1 MATNSYFTQGTAG
14 EQGLI
19 QDLVDEQI
27 KIFGKDVKYIPRTLV
42 DRDSLFNEDA
52 MSTFDSAHE
61 IEAYVANVDGFTGDG
76 DLFSKFGVRISDQA
90 TFIIS
95 RRRFTQAVDDNT
107 TLIVEGRPNEGDLI
121 YFPLAKKIFEI
132 KFVEHE
138 APFYQLNNLYVW
150 ELRCELFEYS
160 DEDFETGDTTID
172 AIETRFANSI
182 ELTLQAGGSG
192 DFSVGESVFTRL
204 YYPTGGAAIANGQVA
219 SVTITD
225 GGQGYSSPPTV
236 TFSPPTSS
244 GFTAIGPTYNIHFV
258 LCGSS
263 GAVTGSIGSGYTTGT
278 YNLVGGSGFDGQ
290 LSLTS
295 FGGSVTAFTAN
306 FNVVN
311 PGFGYTN
318 GDILQIDG
326 GDGQAYIRLISL
338 IPAATTTATGTATV
352 SSSGIVTGV
361 TITNPGYGYITA
373 PTVTYSRSADEKTG
387 EVKAWDSANRK
398 LTIINRSGDLTGT
411 LDGGTSNAQWS
422 VETYSTIDNTNSN
435 FDQNK
440 YIETTADG
448 FLDFTER
455 NPFGEIGNQGSSL

>member
-95 RRRFTQAVDDNT
+95 RRRFTQAVDDNA
-107 TLIVEGRPNEGDLI
+107 TLVVEGRPNEGDLI

-160 DEDFETGDTTID
+160 DENFETGDTTID
-172 AIETRFANSI
+172 AIETTFANSI
-182 ELTLQAGGSG
+182 ALTLQSGGSG

-204 YYPTGGAAIANGQVA
+204 YYPTAGSTISGGAVSA
-219 SVTITD
+219 VTVTD
-225 GGQGYSSPPTV
+225 GGSGYTSAPTV
-236 TFSPPTSS
+236 TFSAP
-244 GFTAIGPTYNIHFV
+244 
-258 LCGSS
+258 
-263 GAVTGSIGSGYTTGT
+263 TTG
-278 YNLVGGSGFDGQ
+278 
-290 LSLTS
+290 
-295 FGGSVTAFTAN
+295 
-306 FNVVN
+306 
-311 PGFGYTN
+311 
-318 GDILQIDG
+318 
-326 GDGQAYIRLISL
+326 
-338 IPAATTTATGTATV
+338 TTATGTATI
-352 SSSGIVTGV
+352 SNSGIVTGV
-361 TITNPGYGYITA
+361 TITNPGSGYTVA
-373 PTVTYSRSADEKTG
+373 PTVTFGRSPAEKTG

-398 LTIINRSGDLTGT
+398 LTIINRNGDLTGT
-411 LDGGTSNAQWS
+411 LDGDTSNAQWS
-422 VETYSTIDNTNSN
+422 VETYSTIDNTNSD

-448 FLDFTER
+448 FLDFTEG
-455 NPFGEIGNQGSSL
+455 NPFGEFGNQGTSL

>member
-27 KIFGKDVKYIPRTLV
+27 KIFGKDVKYMPRTLV
-42 DRDSLFNEDA
+42 NTDDLFKEDT

-95 RRRFTQAVDDNT
+95 RRRFTEAVDNNA
-107 TLIVEGRPNEGDLI
+107 TLVVEGRPNEGDLI

-160 DEDFETGDTTID
+160 DENFETGDTTID
-172 AIETRFANSI
+172 AIETTFANSI
-182 ELTLQAGGSG
+182 ALTLQSGGSG

-204 YYPTGGAAIANGQVA
+204 YYPTAGSTLSGITVG
-219 SVTITD
+219 SVTVTD
-225 GGQGYSSPPTV
+225 GGYGYTSAPTV
-236 TFSPPTSS
+236 TFSAPSS
-244 GFTAIGPTYNIHFV
+244 VTGVASNATLTDIVGNAI
-258 LCGSS
+258 
-263 GAVTGSIGSGYTTGT
+263 GSIGSGYTNNSVVDTVAVTGT
-278 YNLVGGSGFDGQ
+278 GTGLRVRIYAFSGTGAVYAEFIQVGQQGYGYNTGDILRLVGG
-290 LSLTS
+290 
-295 FGGSVTAFTAN
+295 N
-306 FNVVN
+306 NN
-311 PGFGYTN
+311 
-318 GDILQIDG
+318 
-326 GDGQAYIRLISL
+326 AYIRITS
-338 IPAATTTATGTATV
+338 TTTGTGIQATGTATI
-352 SSSGIVTGV
+352 SNSGIVTGV
-361 TITNPGYGYITA
+361 TITNPGLGYYTA
-373 PTVTYSRSADEKTG
+373 PTVTFGRSAAEKNG
-387 EVKAWDSANRK
+387 EVKAWDSGSRT
-398 LTIINRSGDLTGT
+398 LTIINRNGDLTGT

-448 FLDFTER
+448 FLDFTEG
-455 NPFGEIGNQGSSL
+455 NPFGEIGNKGSSL

>member
-95 RRRFTQAVDDNT
+95 RRRFTQAVDDNA
-107 TLIVEGRPNEGDLI
+107 TLVVEGRPNEGDLI

-160 DEDFETGDTTID
+160 DENFETGDTTID
-172 AIETRFANSI
+172 AIETTFANSI
-182 ELTLQAGGSG
+182 ALTLQSGGSG

-204 YYPTGGAAIANGQVA
+204 YYPTAGSTVSNLEVA
-219 SVTITD
+219 SVTVTD
-225 GGQGYSSPPTV
+225 GGSGYTSAPTV
-236 TFSPPTSS
+236 TFSAPSTITGVPVSESITNGGTGYSNN
-244 GFTAIGPTYNIHFV
+244 TIVDTTP
-258 LCGSS
+258 
-263 GAVTGSIGSGYTTGT
+263 VTGNGIGLRVRIYTNGPGTVYAASIIDAGYGYQSGDIVR
-278 YNLVGGSGFDGQ
+278 LVGGSNNA
-290 LSLTS
+290 TITI
-295 FGGSVTAFTAN
+295 GG
-306 FNVVN
+306 
-311 PGFGYTN
+311 
-318 GDILQIDG
+318 
-326 GDGQAYIRLISL
+326 
-338 IPAATTTATGTATV
+338 TTTTPGTQATGTATI
-352 SSSGIVTGV
+352 SNSGIVTGV
-361 TITNPGYGYITA
+361 TITNPGLGYYTG
-373 PTVTYSRSADEKTG
+373 PTVTFGRSPAEKTG
-387 EVKAWDSANRK
+387 EVKAWDSANRT

-411 LDGGTSNAQWS
+411 LDGGTSNAQWD
-422 VETYSTIDNTNSN
+422 VETYSTIDNTNSD

-448 FLDFTER
+448 FLDFTEG
-455 NPFGEIGNQGSSL
+455 NPFGEFGNQGTSL

>member
-95 RRRFTQAVDDNT
+95 RRRFTQAVDDNA

-172 AIETRFANSI
+172 AIETTFANSI
-182 ELTLQAGGSG
+182 ALTLQSGGSG

-204 YYPTGGAAIANGQVA
+204 YYPTAGSTVSNLEVA
-219 SVTITD
+219 SVTVTD
-225 GGQGYSSPPTV
+225 GGSGYTSAPTV
-236 TFSPPTSS
+236 TFSAPSTITGVPVSETVTD
-244 GFTAIGPTYNIHFV
+244 GGTGYPNNTIVDTTP
-258 LCGSS
+258 
-263 GAVTGSIGSGYTTGT
+263 VTGNGIGLRVRIYSNGP
-278 YNLVGGSGFDGQ
+278 
-290 LSLTS
+290 
-295 FGGSVTAFTAN
+295 GSVYAASILSSAAGYGYQSGD
-306 FNVVN
+306 VV
-311 PGFGYTN
+311 
-318 GDILQIDG
+318 
-326 GDGQAYIRLISL
+326 RLIGGNNNAT
-338 IPAATTTATGTATV
+338 ITIGGTTTQAGTQATGTATI
-352 SSSGIVTGV
+352 SNSGIVTGV
-361 TITNPGYGYITA
+361 TITNPGLGYYTG
-373 PTVTYSRSADEKTG
+373 PTVTFGRSPAEKTG
-387 EVKAWDSANRK
+387 EVKAWDSANRT

-411 LDGGTSNAQWS
+411 LDGGTSNAQWD
-422 VETYSTIDNTNSN
+422 VETYSTIDNTNSD

-448 FLDFTER
+448 FLDFTEG
-455 NPFGEIGNQGSSL
+455 NPFGEFGNQGTSL

>member
-27 KIFGKDVKYIPRTLV
+27 KIFGKDVKYMPRTLV
-42 DRDSLFNEDA
+42 DRDSLFGEDA

-95 RRRFTQAVDDNT
+95 RRRFTQAVDDNA

-182 ELTLQAGGSG
+182 QLTLQAGGSG

-204 YYPTGGAAIANGQVA
+204 YYPTGGATIANGEVA

-225 GGQGYSSPPTV
+225 GGQGYSQASPPTV
-236 TFSPPTSS
+236 TFSAPVS
-244 GFTAIGPTYNIHFV
+244 G
-258 LCGSS
+258 
-263 GAVTGSIGSGYTTGT
+263 
-278 YNLVGGSGFDGQ
+278 
-290 LSLTS
+290 
-295 FGGSVTAFTAN
+295 
-306 FNVVN
+306 
-311 PGFGYTN
+311 
-318 GDILQIDG
+318 
-326 GDGQAYIRLISL
+326 
-338 IPAATTTATGTATV
+338 TTATGTATV
-352 SSSGIVTGV
+352 SSSGIVTAV
-361 TITNPGYGYITA
+361 TITNPGSGYVTA
-373 PTVTYSRSADEKTG
+373 PTVTYSRSGDEKTG

>member
-95 RRRFTQAVDDNT
+95 RRRFTQAVDDNA
-107 TLIVEGRPNEGDLI
+107 TLVVEGRPNEGDLI

-160 DEDFETGDTTID
+160 DENFETGDTTID
-172 AIETRFANSI
+172 AIETTFANSI
-182 ELTLQAGGSG
+182 ALTLQSGGSG

-204 YYPTGGAAIANGQVA
+204 YYPTAGSTVSNLEVA
-219 SVTITD
+219 SVTVTD
-225 GGQGYSSPPTV
+225 GGSGYTSAPTV
-236 TFSPPTSS
+236 TFSAPSS
-244 GFTAIGPTYNIHFV
+244 
-258 LCGSS
+258 
-263 GAVTGSIGSGYTTGT
+263 VTGVPVSENLSDAAGNSVGQIGSGYNNGSIVDTTPVTGNGIGLRVRIYTTGPGTVYAASILSSAAGYGYNGGDVLRLVGGNNDAYIRITGTTTTTGT
-278 YNLVGGSGFDGQ
+278 Q
-290 LSLTS
+290 
-295 FGGSVTAFTAN
+295 
-306 FNVVN
+306 
-311 PGFGYTN
+311 
-318 GDILQIDG
+318 
-326 GDGQAYIRLISL
+326 
-338 IPAATTTATGTATV
+338 ATGTTTI
-352 SSSGIVTGV
+352 SNSGIVTGV
-361 TITNPGYGYITA
+361 TITNPGLGYYTA
-373 PTVTYSRSADEKTG
+373 PTVTFGRSAAEKTG

-411 LDGGTSNAQWS
+411 LDGGTSGAQWS
-422 VETYSTIDNTNSN
+422 VETYSTIDNTNSD

-448 FLDFTER
+448 FLDFTET
-455 NPFGEIGNQGSSL
+455 NPFGEFGNKGTSL

>member
-95 RRRFTQAVDDNT
+95 RRRFTQAVDDNA
-107 TLIVEGRPNEGDLI
+107 TLVVEGRPNEGDLI

-160 DEDFETGDTTID
+160 DENFETGDTTID
-172 AIETRFANSI
+172 AIETTFANSI
-182 ELTLQAGGSG
+182 ALTLQSGGSG

-204 YYPTGGAAIANGQVA
+204 YYPTAGSTISGGAVQ
-219 SVTITD
+219 SVTVTD
-225 GGQGYSSPPTV
+225 GGSGYTSAPTV
-236 TFSPPTSS
+236 TFSASTQGAVNGGTITSAGAGHTTNQIYNTTGGS
-244 GFTAIGPTYNIHFV
+244 GTGLTIQGNGGGGLIGFTIING
-258 LCGSS
+258 
-263 GAVTGSIGSGYTTGT
+263 GSGYQIGDVVQTVNSYPASIEITGI
-278 YNLVGGSGFDGQ
+278 
-290 LSLTS
+290 
-295 FGGSVTAFTAN
+295 
-306 FNVVN
+306 
-311 PGFGYTN
+311 TN
-318 GDILQIDG
+318 H
-326 GDGQAYIRLISL
+326 
-338 IPAATTTATGTATV
+338 PAATGTATI
-352 SSSGIVTGV
+352 SNSGIVTGV
-361 TITNPGYGYITA
+361 TITSPGSGYTVA
-373 PTVTYSRSADEKTG
+373 PTVTFGRSPAEKTG

-398 LTIINRSGDLTGT
+398 LTIINRNGDLTGT
-411 LDGGTSNAQWS
+411 LDGDTSNAQWS
-422 VETYSTIDNTNSN
+422 VETYSTIDNTNSD

-448 FLDFTER
+448 FLDFTEG
-455 NPFGEIGNQGSSL
+455 NPFGEFGNQGTSL

>member
-95 RRRFTQAVDDNT
+95 RRRFTQAVDDNA
-107 TLIVEGRPNEGDLI
+107 TLVVEGRPNEGDLI

-160 DEDFETGDTTID
+160 DENFETGDTTID
-172 AIETRFANSI
+172 AIETTFANSI
-182 ELTLQAGGSG
+182 ALTLQSGGSG

-204 YYPTGGAAIANGQVA
+204 YYPTAGSTVSNLEVA
-219 SVTITD
+219 SVTVTD
-225 GGQGYSSPPTV
+225 GGSGYTSAPTV
-236 TFSPPTSS
+236 TFSAPST
-244 GFTAIGPTYNIHFV
+244 
-258 LCGSS
+258 
-263 GAVTGSIGSGYTTGT
+263 VTGVPVSESITDGGTGYPNNTIVDTTPVTGNGIGLRVRIYSNGPGTVYAASIIDAGYGYQSGDIVR
-278 YNLVGGSGFDGQ
+278 LVGGNNNA
-290 LSLTS
+290 TITI
-295 FGGSVTAFTAN
+295 GG
-306 FNVVN
+306 
-311 PGFGYTN
+311 
-318 GDILQIDG
+318 
-326 GDGQAYIRLISL
+326 
-338 IPAATTTATGTATV
+338 TTTQAGTQATGTATI
-352 SSSGIVTGV
+352 SNSGIVTGV
-361 TITNPGYGYITA
+361 TITNPGLGYYTG
-373 PTVTYSRSADEKTG
+373 PTVTFGRSPAEKTG
-387 EVKAWDSANRK
+387 EVKAWDSANRT

-411 LDGGTSNAQWS
+411 LDGGTSNAQWD
-422 VETYSTIDNTNSN
+422 VETYSTIDNTNSD

-448 FLDFTER
+448 FLDFTEG
-455 NPFGEIGNQGSSL
+455 NPFGDIGNQGTSL

>member
-27 KIFGKDVKYIPRTLV
+27 KIFGKDVKYMPRTLV
-42 DRDSLFNEDA
+42 DRDNLFGEDA

-204 YYPTGGAAIANGQVA
+204 YYPTGGATIANGQVA
-219 SVTITD
+219 SVIITD

-236 TFSPPTSS
+236 TFSAPAGGVS
-244 GFTAIGPTYNIHFV
+244 AIGPNYNSHFV
-258 LCGSS
+258 LCSQSGS
-263 GAVTGSIGSGYTTGT
+263 VTSSIGSGYTTGT
-278 YNLVGGSGFDGQ
+278 YNLVGGSGFYGQ
-290 LSLTS
+290 LFLTS
-295 FGGSVTAFTAN
+295 TSGAVNGFTAN

-311 PGFGYTN
+311 PGIGYSY
-318 GDILQIDG
+318 GDILQIAG
-326 GDGQAYIRLISL
+326 GNNNAYIKLISL
-338 IPAATTTATGTATV
+338 VPAITTRATGTATV

-361 TITNPGYGYITA
+361 TITDPGSGYVTA
-373 PTVTYSRSADEKTG
+373 PTVTYGRSADEKTG

-411 LDGGTSNAQWS
+411 LDGDTSNAQWS

>member
-27 KIFGKDVKYIPRTLV
+27 KIFGKDVKYMPRTLV
-42 DRDSLFNEDA
+42 NKDDLFKEDT
-52 MSTFDSAHE
+52 MSTFDSAYE

-95 RRRFTQAVDDNT
+95 RRRFTEAVDDNA

-121 YFPLAKKIFEI
+121 YFPLANKIFEI

-160 DEDFETGDTTID
+160 DENFETGDQSID
-172 AIETRFANSI
+172 VIETTFANSI
-182 ELTLQAGGSG
+182 DLVLADGGSG

-204 YYPTGGAAIANGQVA
+204 YYPTAGSTLSGITVG
-219 SVTITD
+219 SVTVTD
-225 GGQGYSSPPTV
+225 GGYGYTSAPTV
-236 TFSPPTSS
+236 TFSAPSS
-244 GFTAIGPTYNIHFV
+244 VTGVAYGVI
-258 LCGSS
+258 LCDINGNS
-263 GAVTGSIGSGYTTGT
+263 VGSIGSGYPNNTSIGTEAVTGT
-278 YNLVGGSGFDGQ
+278 GTGLRVYIYSFSGSGTVYNVSMRSWLPSGYGYNIGNVLRLVGG
-290 LSLTS
+290 
-295 FGGSVTAFTAN
+295 
-306 FNVVN
+306 
-311 PGFGYTN
+311 N
-318 GDILQIDG
+318 GD
-326 GDGQAYIRLISL
+326 AYIRITS
-338 IPAATTTATGTATV
+338 ITSTAGTQATGTATI
-352 SSSGIVTGV
+352 SNSGIVTGV
-361 TITNPGYGYITA
+361 TITNPGLGYYTA
-373 PTVTYSRSADEKTG
+373 PTVTFGRSPAEKNG
-387 EVKAWDSANRK
+387 EVKAWDSGSRT

-411 LDGGTSNAQWS
+411 LDGGTSNAQWD
-422 VETYSTIDNTNSN
+422 VETYSTIDNTNSEY
-435 FDQNK
+435 DQNK

-448 FLDFTER
+448 FLDFTEV